1 MTMNVLAEAKKKAN
15 DEFPQVILVSVDPQ
29 RDSVEML
36 GDYVHYFD
44 QEFIGV
50 TGEEKMIEA
59 LTLQTSV
66 VYAKMPGASGN
77 ANDYLVDHSS
87 AVLLINPM
95 GQLAAFL
102 NAPHTPSG
110 ILDSVNKIVRK

>member
-1 MTMNVLAEAKKKAN
+1 
-15 DEFPQVILVSVDPQ
+15 VDPQ

-44 QEFIGV
+44 EEFTGV
-50 TGEEKMIEA
+50 TGEEKMIQA

-66 VYAKMPGASGN
+66 VYAKVPGASGDE
-77 ANDYLVDHSS
+77 NDYLVDHSS
-87 AVLLINPM
+87 AILLINPG

-102 NAPHTPSG
+102 NAPHTPGG
-110 ILDSVNKIVRK
+110 ILDSVNKIVRQ